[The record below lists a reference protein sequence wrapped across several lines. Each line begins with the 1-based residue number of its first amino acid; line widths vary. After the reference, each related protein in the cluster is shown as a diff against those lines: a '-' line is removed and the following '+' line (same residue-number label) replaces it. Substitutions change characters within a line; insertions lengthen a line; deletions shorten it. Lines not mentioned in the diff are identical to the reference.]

1 MRETEAKFYVQ
12 DLKGI
17 KSRLRKINA
26 QPTNA
31 RVLEKNIRFDLPD
44 HSLRKAGRVLRL
56 REDAETRMT
65 YKGASEK
72 EDGVLSREEIE
83 FGVEDFKKAERLL
96 ESLGYVRLFYY
107 EKYRT
112 TYRAGKVHI
121 MLDEMPYGDF
131 VEIEGPDPASI
142 HRVADRLNLIWDAV
156 IPTSYH
162 LLFERLCEAR
172 KLKFRELS
180 FKNFKGL
187 KIGAEDLGVKPADIP
202 PRRTKGVR

>member
-12 DLKGI
+12 DLRGI
-17 KSRLRKINA
+17 KSRLRKMNV
-26 QPTNA
+26 QLVHA

-44 HSLRKAGRVLRL
+44 RSLRKAGRVLRL
-56 REDAETRMT
+56 RADDEARLT

-72 EDGVLSREEIE
+72 EQGVLSREEIE
-83 FGVEDFKKAERLL
+83 FVVEDFKQAERLL
-96 ESLGYVRLFYY
+96 ESLGYVCLIYY

-131 VEIEGPDPASI
+131 VEIEGPDLASI
-142 HRVADRLNLIWDAV
+142 HRVADRLKLTWDAV

-162 LLFERLCEAR
+162 FLFERVCEAR
-172 KLKFRELS
+172 KLEFRDLS